1 MNSVECKETSTYKIG
16 SRGKLGAQA
25 VVKQSLKLKE
35 SSSSSS
41 SSSTPSSLE
50 KLSIQFEYDQTRSN
64 ELESANLNVEKFMQ
78 DICDKGVSQG
88 LVPEHSEYFRDL
100 VKSVR
105 SKTSADLLKLYDE
118 NSARCTLAG

>member
-64 ELESANLNVEKFMQ
+64 ESANLNVDKFMQ

-118 NSARCTLAG
+118 NNARCTLAG

>member
-64 ELESANLNVEKFMQ
+64 ELE
-78 DICDKGVSQG
+78 
-88 LVPEHSEYFRDL
+88 
-100 VKSVR
+100 
-105 SKTSADLLKLYDE
+105 TSADLLKLYDE